1 MIATDV
7 NQIVVFSLG
16 ESEYAVPIH
25 MVKEII
31 RYSTPQSNAAGVP
44 WIRGVINLRGSI
56 ISVCDLAMRLTPG
69 TEANEDERSKILIL
83 ESGDRLAG
91 IIVNDVDEVRSI
103 DPDQVDQA
111 PASSGEFI
119 DAVVRVEDRLVMLLD
134 AEALLAGM

>member
-16 ESEYAVPIH
+16 DAEYAVPIH
-25 MVKEII
+25 AVKEII
-31 RYSTPQSNAAGVP
+31 RYTKPQSNAAGVP

-69 TEANEDERSKILIL
+69 AEPNEDEHSKILIL
-83 ESGDRLAG
+83 EGDDRLAG

-103 DPDQVDQA
+103 DPD
-111 PASSGEFI
+111 
-119 DAVVRVEDRLVMLLD
+119 RLFT
-134 AEALLAGM
+134 A